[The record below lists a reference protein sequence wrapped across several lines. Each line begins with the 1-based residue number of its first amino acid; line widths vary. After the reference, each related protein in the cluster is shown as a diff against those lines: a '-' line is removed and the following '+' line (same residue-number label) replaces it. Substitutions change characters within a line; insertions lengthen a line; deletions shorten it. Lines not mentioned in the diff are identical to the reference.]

1 MSLRAAFLLVPLAIL
16 SPALFAQ
23 GLPQD
28 AAPTDPAGGGTALAQ
43 AANLKARPAGP
54 TPKASDGKPDLTG
67 IWTPD
72 RTFIYDISTS
82 LKPGDELPLQP
93 WATKITKERM
103 SKDDP
108 EANCLPAGVPRMA
121 PYPWKIVQTPT
132 LIVFLYEGNIHTYRQ
147 VFLDGRAHPQD
158 PTPPGMGTRPAN
170 GKATRW
176 WWIPSASTTGSG
188 SISPATRTPKS

>member
-1 MSLRAAFLLVPLAIL
+1 MLLKSLIALAIL

-23 GLPQD
+23 ES
-28 AAPTDPAGGGTALAQ
+28 ATDPAGGGTALAQ
-43 AANLKARPAGP
+43 AAKLTARPAGP

-72 RTFIYDISTS
+72 RSFIYDISTS

-93 WATKITKERM
+93 WAAKVAKECM

-121 PYPWKIVQTPT
+121 PYPWKIVQTPS
-132 LIVFLYEGNIHTYRQ
+132 LI
-147 VFLDGRAHPQD
+147 
-158 PTPPGMGTRPAN
+158 
-170 GKATRW
+170 
-176 WWIPSASTTGSG
+176 
-188 SISPATRTPKS
+188 